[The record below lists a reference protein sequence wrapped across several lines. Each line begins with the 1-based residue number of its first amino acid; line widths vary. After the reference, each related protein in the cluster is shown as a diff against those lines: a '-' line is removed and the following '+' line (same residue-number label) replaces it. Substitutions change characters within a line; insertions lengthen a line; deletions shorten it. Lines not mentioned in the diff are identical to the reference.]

1 MEKTEKKKKAGKG
14 AAASVKGFFKGL
26 KSEFKKIIWPDKQ
39 SLGRQT
45 AAVIIISIL
54 LCVVIRLLDIA
65 MQYGIGF
72 LETMIQ

>member
-1 MEKTEKKKKAGKG
+1 MGKTEKKKAGKG
-14 AAASVKGFFKGL
+14 AVASVKGFFKGL

-45 AAVIIISIL
+45 AAVIIISIV
-54 LCVVIRLLDIA
+54 LCVVIRLLDIV

>member
-1 MEKTEKKKKAGKG
+1 MEKSEKKKAGKG
-14 AAASVKGFFKGL
+14 VAASVKGFFKGL
-26 KSEFKKIIWPDKQ
+26 KSEFKKIIWPDTQ

-45 AAVIIISIL
+45 AAVIIISII
-54 LCVVIRLLDIA
+54 LCLVIRLLDIV

>member
-1 MEKTEKKKKAGKG
+1 MGKSEKKKAGKG
-14 AAASVKGFFKGL
+14 VIASVKGFFKGL

-45 AAVIIISIL
+45 AAVIIISII
-54 LCVVIRLLDIA
+54 LCLVIRLLDIV

>member
-1 MEKTEKKKKAGKG
+1 MGKSEKKKNGK
-14 AAASVKGFFKGL
+14 SVLTSVQGFFKGL
-26 KSEFKKIIWPDKQ
+26 KSEFKKIIWPDKE

-45 AAVIIISIL
+45 VAVLVVSIV
-54 LCVVIRLLDIA
+54 LCVVIRLLDMI

>member
-1 MEKTEKKKKAGKG
+1 MQLLL
-14 AAASVKGFFKGL
+14 KGFFKGL

-45 AAVIIISIL
+45 AAVIIISII
-54 LCVVIRLLDIA
+54 LCLVIRLLDIV

>member
-1 MEKTEKKKKAGKG
+1 MGKSEKKKAEKNAV
-14 AAASVKGFFKGL
+14 ASVKGFFKGL
-26 KSEFKKIIWPDKQ
+26 KSEFKKIIWPNKE

-45 AAVIIISIL
+45 AAVLVISVI
-54 LCVVIRLLDIA
+54 LCVVIRLLDMV

>member
-1 MEKTEKKKKAGKG
+1 MGKSEKEKTGKS
-14 AAASVKGFFKGL
+14 AVASVRGFFKGL
-26 KSEFKKIIWPDKQ
+26 KYEFKKIIWPDKE

-45 AAVIIISIL
+45 VAVLVISIV
-54 LCVVIRLLDIA
+54 LCVVIRLLDMV